1 MNDRERLEMIDAV
14 LDELSEM
21 CEERVILIEGKKDRE
36 ALSKLIGD
44 FRCIMVQREG
54 GPLKAAERLFD
65 NGDDAVILTDWDNK
79 GEAIAAE
86 LEHHLKAL
94 GVRYDTDIRDRLGKL
109 CRKDIKDIESLD
121 SLYGRLSSETV

>member
-1 MNDRERLEMIDAV
+1 MNDRERLEMIDAI

-21 CEERVILIEGKKDRE
+21 SGSRVILIEGKKDRE
-36 ALSKLIGD
+36 VLTRLIGD
-44 FRCIMVQREG
+44 FRCIMVQKEG
-54 GPLKAAERLFD
+54 GPLRAAERLFED
-65 NGDDAVILTDWDNK
+65 GDEAVILTDWDNK

-94 GVRYDTDIRDRLGKL
+94 GVRYDSDIRDRLGKV

-121 SLYGRLSSETV
+121 SLYERLSSL